1 MSKIEDYSNEQLA
14 RIVHKLTE
22 EKNKLDA
29 ELKTIKLAIL
39 KRMSDNNSNA
49 LPTQGFKV
57 SRKVTK
63 YDYDIDNLYAE
74 LGEIL
79 TPDELNRIFIDVPS
93 YRKVDG
99 VQVRSILSQY
109 GEDSDVGKIIYNNR
123 GGMNPVLT
131 IKKLDS

>member
-14 RIVHKLTE
+14 SIVHKLTE
-22 EKNKLDA
+22 EKNKLDV
-29 ELKTIKLAIL
+29 ELKKIKLAIL

-57 SRKVTK
+57 SRKITK
-63 YDYDIDNLYAE
+63 YDYDINNLYSE

-79 TPDELNRIFIDVPS
+79 TPDELSRIFVDVPS

-99 VQVRSILSQY
+99 VQVRSIVSQY
-109 GEDSDVGKIIYNNR
+109 GEDSDVAKIIYNNR
-123 GGMNPVLT
+123 GSMNPVLT

>member
-14 RIVHKLTE
+14 NIVHKLTE

-63 YDYDIDNLYAE
+63 YDYDIDNLSAE